1 MPQAILS
8 NEAIR
13 LMAINQWSVT
23 ISPSSKPGFQKVVN
37 LAQSEVW
44 EIPQVLE
51 SEATLE
57 FIGFR
62 SDQARELYKN
72 FQQEKRNEEED
83 PLLATTKKYLTT
95 RFTQLNH
102 HPLRL
107 IPALIGMNLEVG
119 ESLCSLIDIIL
130 NDIRYQLNDV
140 SKQDLFIWTTLT
152 VQRSFLSLKSL
163 NAKIL
168 NPGTTTAPPP
178 PPLPP
183 MSFPLSLKQ
192 GVSPGQTVDNI
203 GIPVP
208 NGFMVTDDKA
218 MPCWKDPPPAYPNL
232 KLEPGQHLVEII
244 EPGRPC
250 GYREENGQLI
260 PYWMNPPAPRLFIL
274 DEERQVID
282 EIHYHH
288 SSRSTSRSREMGGFF
303 FNLLVGALLNCERTD
318 SGGRGEKKKKK
329 KKHEDRP
336 RTLVKN
342 YFPHLEL
349 VFKKSN

>member
-1 MPQAILS
+1 MSQAILS

-23 ISPSSKPGFQKVVN
+23 ISPSSKPGFQKIVN

-62 SDQARELYKN
+62 SDQAHELYKN
-72 FQQEKRNEEED
+72 FQQEKRNEQAD
-83 PLLATTKKYLTT
+83 PLLETAKKYLTT
-95 RFTQLNH
+95 RFTQLSH

-140 SKQDLFIWTTLT
+140 SKQDLFTWTTLT

-168 NPGTTTAPPP
+168 NPGTTTAPLPP
-178 PPLPP
+178 PVPP

-192 GVSPGQTVDNI
+192 GVSQGQTVDNI

-208 NGFMVTDDKA
+208 NGFMFPDDKA
-218 MPCWKDPPPAYPNL
+218 MPCWDGPPPAYPNL
-232 KLEPGQHLVEII
+232 KLEPGQHLVQII
-244 EPGRPC
+244 EPSRLC

-288 SSRSTSRSREMGGFF
+288 PSRSNSRR
-303 FNLLVGALLNCERTD
+303 R
-318 SGGRGEKKKKK
+318 
-329 KKHEDRP
+329 
-336 RTLVKN
+336 
-342 YFPHLEL
+342 
-349 VFKKSN
+349 

>member
-1 MPQAILS
+1 MSQAILS

-13 LMAINQWSVT
+13 LMTINQWSVT
-23 ISPSSKPGFQKVVN
+23 ISPSSKPGFQKIVN

-62 SDQARELYKN
+62 SDQAREVYKS
-72 FQQEKRNEEED
+72 FQQEKRNEQED
-83 PLLATTKKYLTT
+83 PLLATAKNYLKT

-107 IPALIGMNLEVG
+107 IPGLIGMNLEVG
-119 ESLCSLIDIIL
+119 ENLCSLIDIIL

-140 SKQDLFIWTTLT
+140 SKQDLFTWTTVT

-168 NPGTTTAPPP
+168 NPGTTPPP

-192 GVSPGQTVDNI
+192 GVSPGQTVDKI
-203 GIPVP
+203 GIPAP

-218 MPCWKDPPPAYPNL
+218 IPCWNDPPPAYPNL

-250 GYREENGQLI
+250 GYREEDGQRI

-288 SSRSTSRSREMGGFF
+288 PS
-303 FNLLVGALLNCERTD
+303 
-318 SGGRGEKKKKK
+318 
-329 KKHEDRP
+329 
-336 RTLVKN
+336 
-342 YFPHLEL
+342 
-349 VFKKSN
+349 